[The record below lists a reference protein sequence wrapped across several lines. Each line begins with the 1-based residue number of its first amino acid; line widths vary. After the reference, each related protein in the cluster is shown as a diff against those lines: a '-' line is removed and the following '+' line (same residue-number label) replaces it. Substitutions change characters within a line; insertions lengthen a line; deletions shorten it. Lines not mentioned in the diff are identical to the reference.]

1 LVVTVAQNAQIH
13 VCKVRQVCEAFST
26 EYFARDVRTVAR
38 ENQKLKKHP
47 KKQPKNDLCK
57 LFMFNDAWLAQQSC
71 KKVRKV
77 HKHCTMPF
85 YRDFAP
91 LSHDTLRNCAT
102 DFFSRW
108 KKQ

>member
-38 ENQKLKKHP
+38 ENQKLKKQP

-91 LSHDTLRNCAT
+91 LSRDTLRNCAT
-102 DFFSRW
+102 DFFSR
-108 KKQ
+108 